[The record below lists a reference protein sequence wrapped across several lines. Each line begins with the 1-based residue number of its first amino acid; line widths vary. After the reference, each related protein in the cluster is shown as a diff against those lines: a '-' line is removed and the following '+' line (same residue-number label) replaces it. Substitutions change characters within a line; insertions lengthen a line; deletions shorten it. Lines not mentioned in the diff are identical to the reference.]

1 MLRPTLEEVRALAA
15 KGDGN
20 LVPIYREVT
29 ADLETP
35 VSAFLKVRQGPY
47 SFLLESVEGGER
59 LARYSFIGTQPYRV
73 LKTGPG
79 CDYNGDPLLPL
90 EQELSRFKAVT
101 EHSLPAFTGGAIGYV
116 SYDAV
121 RHFEPRMAREQTDPL
136 GLPEAMFLFCDSMV
150 VFDHIHHTIKVIA
163 HCRLDGDIE
172 AAYRQAAFTIDEIV
186 ERLANP
192 TVSLPVE
199 EVSAVLRTNGR
210 AESNVGREGYEL
222 MVERIR
228 DFVISGE
235 VIQAVPSQRLARK
248 TAVHPFNIYRQLR
261 TVNPSP
267 YMFYLDMGDFQ
278 IVGASPEL
286 LVRVEDGIVTNHP
299 IAGTRPRGATPEEDE
314 RLAVELLSDEK
325 ELAEHIMLVD
335 LGRNDVGRIAEA
347 GTVNVDSLMKV
358 ERYSHVMH
366 IVSHVSGKLREGKTA
381 FDAFRSIF
389 PAGTVSGAPKVRAME
404 IIAELEGERRGVYAG
419 AVGYASFAGSLDTCI
434 AIRTMVMKDGVA
446 YLQAGGGI
454 VYDSVPATEYQES
467 MNKMRALNRAID
479 QAEIAAA
486 ELRTGSLG
494 YG

>member
-1 MLRPTLEEVRALAA
+1 MLRPTLDEARAMA
-15 KGDGN
+15 GRCDGN
-20 LVPIYREVT
+20 LLPIYREVA

-35 VSAFLKVRQGPY
+35 VSAFLKVREGPY

-79 CDYNGDPLLPL
+79 FEYEGDPLVPL
-90 EQELSRFKAVT
+90 EQEVSRFKGVKI
-101 EHSLPAFTGGAIGYV
+101 EGVPAFTGGAIGYIA
-116 SYDAV
+116 YDAV
-121 RHFEPRMAREQTDPL
+121 RHWEPRMARAQADVL
-136 GLPEAMFLFCDSMV
+136 GVPESMFLFCDSMV
-150 VFDHIHHTIKVIA
+150 VFDHLRHTIKVVA

-172 AAYRQAAFTIDEIV
+172 ASYRQAAFQIDGIV

-192 TVSLPVE
+192 TVRLPFE
-199 EVSAVLRTNGR
+199 EVSAVLRGGSK

-222 MVERIR
+222 MVEKIKEH
-228 DFVISGE
+228 VIAGD
-235 VIQAVPSQRLARK
+235 VIQTVPSQRLARR
-248 TAVHPFNIYRQLR
+248 TAVHPFNIYRQMR

-286 LVRVEDGIVTNHP
+286 LVRVEDGVITNHP
-299 IAGTRPRGATPEEDE
+299 IAGTRPRGKTQEEDD
-314 RLAVELLSDEK
+314 RLAEELLADEK

-335 LGRNDVGRIAEA
+335 LGRNDVGRVAKP
-347 GTVNVDSLMKV
+347 GTVKVDSLMQI

-366 IVSHVSGKLREGKTA
+366 IVSNVSGQLRKDRTR
-381 FDAFRSIF
+381 FDALRSVF
-389 PAGTVSGAPKVRAME
+389 PAGTLSGAPKVRAME
-404 IIAELEGERRGVYAG
+404 LIAELEQQKRGVYGG

-434 AIRTMVMKDGVA
+434 AIRTMVVKDGIA

-454 VYDSVPATEYQES
+454 VYDSDPATEYQET
-467 MNKMRALNRAID
+467 MNKLAAPMRAID

-486 ELRTGSLG
+486 ERPSGSLG

>member
-1 MLRPTLEEVRALAA
+1 MLRPTLDEVRAIA
-15 KGDGN
+15 KKGGGN

-35 VSAFLKVRQGPY
+35 VSAFLKVREGAY

-79 CDYNGDPLLPL
+79 HDYSGDPLIPL
-90 EQELSRFKAVT
+90 EQEVSRFKTVAVPG
-101 EHSLPAFTGGAIGYV
+101 LPAFTGGAIGYV
-116 SYDAV
+116 AYDAV
-121 RHFEPRMAREQTDPL
+121 RHFEPRMAREQDDPL

-150 VFDHIHHTIKVIA
+150 VFDHLRHTIKVIA

-172 AAYRQAAFTIDEIV
+172 ASYNQAAFQIEEIAK
-186 ERLANP
+186 RLANP
-192 TVSLPVE
+192 TVTLPIE
-199 EVSAVLRTNGR
+199 EVAAVLRTDTR
-210 AESNVGREGYEL
+210 AESNVGREGYEG
-222 MVERIR
+222 MVEQIR
-228 DFVISGE
+228 DYVIAGE

-286 LVRVEDGIVTNHP
+286 LVRVEDGVVTNHP
-299 IAGTRPRGATPEEDE
+299 IAGTRPRGATPEEDD
-314 RLAVELLSDEK
+314 RLAKELLSDEK

-335 LGRNDVGRIAEA
+335 LGRNDVGRVAIP
-347 GTVNVDSLMKV
+347 GTVNVDSLMQI

-366 IVSHVSGKLREGKTA
+366 IVTHVSGKLRADKTPY
-381 FDAFRSIF
+381 DAFRSVF

-404 IIAELEGERRGVYAG
+404 IIAELEREKRGVYAG

-434 AIRTMVMKDGVA
+434 AIRTMVVKDGVA

-454 VYDSVPATEYQES
+454 VYDSVPGTEYEES
-467 MNKMRALNRAID
+467 VNKMKALMRAID

-486 ELRTGSLG
+486 EMRTGSLG

>member
-1 MLRPTLEEVRALAA
+1 MLRPTLEEVREIAA
-15 KGDGN
+15 RGEGN
-20 LVPIYREVT
+20 LVPVFREVT

-35 VSAFLKVRQGPY
+35 VSAFLKVQKGPH

-79 CDYNGDPLLPL
+79 HDYDGDPLIPL
-90 EQELSRFKAVT
+90 EEEVSRFKAVPVAGV
-101 EHSLPAFTGGAIGYV
+101 PAFTGGAIGYV
-116 SYDAV
+116 AYDAV
-121 RHFEPRMAREQTDPL
+121 RHFEPRMAREQEDPL

-150 VFDHIHHTIKVIA
+150 VFDHLRHTIKIIA
-163 HCRLDGDIE
+163 HCRLDGNLDASYYR
-172 AAYRQAAFTIDEIV
+172 AAAQIDEIAR
-186 ERLANP
+186 RLASP
-192 TVSLPVE
+192 TVVLPVE
-199 EVSAVLRTNGR
+199 EIDAVLGTDTR
-210 AESNVGREGYEL
+210 AVSNVGREGYEL

-228 DFVISGE
+228 DYVIAGE

-278 IVGASPEL
+278 IVGASPEM
-286 LVRVEDGIVTNHP
+286 LVRVEDGVVTNHP
-299 IAGTRPRGATPEEDE
+299 IAGTRPRGATPEEDD
-314 RLAVELLSDEK
+314 RLARGLLADEK

-335 LGRNDVGRIAEA
+335 LGRNDVGRVAIP
-347 GTVNVDSLMKV
+347 GTVNVESLMQI

-366 IVSHVSGKLREGKTA
+366 IVSHVSGKLREDRTPY
-381 FDAFRSIF
+381 DAFRSVF

-404 IIAELEGERRGVYAG
+404 IIAELERERRGVYAG

-434 AIRTMVMKDGVA
+434 AIRTMVVKDGVA

-454 VYDSVPATEYQES
+454 VYDSVPATEYEETV
-467 MNKMRALNRAID
+467 NKMKALMRAID

-486 ELRTGSLG
+486 ELSTVSAG
-494 YG
+494 

>member
-1 MLRPTLEEVRALAA
+1 MLRPTLEEVQAIA
-15 KGDGN
+15 KSGRGN
-20 LVPIYREVT
+20 IVPVYREVT

-35 VSAFLKVRQGPY
+35 VSAFLKVREGPY

-73 LKTGPG
+73 LKTGEG
-79 CDYNGDPLLPL
+79 QEWEGDPLIPL
-90 EQELSRFKAVT
+90 EQELSRFKEVPVDGV
-101 EHSLPAFTGGAIGYV
+101 PAFTGGAIGYV

-121 RHFEPRMAREQTDPL
+121 RHFEPRMERPQEDLL
-136 GLPEAMFLFCDSMV
+136 GLPEAVFFFCDRMV

-163 HCRLDGDIE
+163 HCRLDGDIDS
-172 AAYRQAAFTIDEIV
+172 AYRQAAFAIDEIV

-192 TVSLPVE
+192 TVKLPVE
-199 EVSAVLRTNGR
+199 EVGEVLRTSGA
-210 AESNVGREGYEL
+210 AESNFGREGYEM
-222 MVERIR
+222 MVEQIR
-228 DFVISGE
+228 EHVIAGD
-235 VIQAVPSQRLARK
+235 VIQAVPSHRLARK

-267 YMFYLDMGDFQ
+267 YMFYLDIGDFQ

-286 LVRVEDGIVTNHP
+286 LVRVEDGIVVNHP
-299 IAGTRPRGATPEEDE
+299 IAGTRPRGATPEEDD
-314 RLAVELLSDEK
+314 RLAKELLADEK

-335 LGRNDVGRIAEA
+335 LGRNDVGRVSKP
-347 GTVNVDSLMKV
+347 GTVKVDRLMEI

-366 IVSHVSGKLREGKTA
+366 IVSNVSGQLADGKTR
-381 FDAFRSIF
+381 FDAFRSVF

-404 IIAELEGERRGVYAG
+404 LIAELEGQKRGVYAG

-434 AIRTMVMKDGVA
+434 AIRTMVVKDGVA

-454 VYDSVPATEYQES
+454 VFDSVPETEFQETV
-467 MNKMRALNRAID
+467 NKLRAPMRAID

-486 ELRTGSLG
+486 EMKRGSLG

>member
-1 MLRPTLEEVRALAA
+1 MLRPTLEEVREIA
-15 KGDGN
+15 KRGAGN
-20 LVPIYREVT
+20 IVPVYREVT

-35 VSAFLKVRQGPY
+35 VSAFLKVCEGPY

-73 LKTGPG
+73 LKTGDG
-79 CDYNGDPLLPL
+79 YEWSGDPLIPL
-90 EQELSRFKAVT
+90 EQEMARFKEVPVAGIP
-101 EHSLPAFTGGAIGYV
+101 SLTGGAIGYV

-121 RHFEPRMAREQTDPL
+121 RHFEPRVQPPAKDPL
-136 GLPEAMFLFCDSMV
+136 GIPEAIFLFCDSMV

-163 HCRLDGDIE
+163 HCRLDGDVDS
-172 AAYRQAAFTIDEIV
+172 AYRQAAFRIDDIAQ
-186 ERLANP
+186 RLANP
-192 TVSLPVE
+192 TVKLPFE
-199 EVSAVLRTNGR
+199 EVAAVLRQDGR
-210 AESNVGREGYEL
+210 GDSNQGREGYEL
-222 MVERIR
+222 MVEKIKEY
-228 DFVISGE
+228 VVAGE
-235 VIQAVPSQRLARK
+235 CIQVVPSHRIARK

-299 IAGTRPRGATPEEDE
+299 IAGTRPRGATPEEDD
-314 RLAVELLSDEK
+314 RLAKELLADEK

-335 LGRNDVGRIAEA
+335 LGRNDVGRVAKP
-347 GTVNVDSLMKV
+347 GTVKVDRLMEI

-366 IVSHVSGKLREGKTA
+366 IVSNVSGQLRDDKTR
-381 FDAFRSIF
+381 FDAFRSVF

-404 IIAELEGERRGVYAG
+404 IISELEGERRGVYAG
-419 AVGYASFAGSLDTCI
+419 AVGYASFGGSLDTCI
-434 AIRTMVMKDGVA
+434 AIRTMLVKDGVA

-454 VYDSVPATEYQES
+454 VYDSVPESEYVETV
-467 MNKMRALNRAID
+467 NKLRAPMRAID
-479 QAEIAAA
+479 QAEIASA
-486 ELRTGSLG
+486 EMRTGSLG

>member
-1 MLRPTLEEVRALAA
+1 MLRPTLEEVREIASR
-15 KGDGN
+15 GDGN
-20 LVPIYREVT
+20 LVPVFREVT

-35 VSAFLKVRQGPY
+35 VSAFLKVQKGRY

-79 CDYNGDPLLPL
+79 HDYDGDPLVPL
-90 EQELSRFKAVT
+90 EEELSRFKAVAVAG
-101 EHSLPAFTGGAIGYV
+101 LPAFTGGAIGYV
-116 SYDAV
+116 AYDAV
-121 RHFEPRMAREQTDPL
+121 RHFEPRMAREQEDPL

-150 VFDHIHHTIKVIA
+150 VFDHLRHTIKIIA
-163 HCRLDGDIE
+163 HCRLDGNLDASYHH
-172 AAYRQAAFTIDEIV
+172 AAAQIDEIAR
-186 ERLANP
+186 RLANP
-192 TVSLPVE
+192 TVALPIE
-199 EVSAVLRTNGR
+199 EVEAVLRTDTR

-228 DFVISGE
+228 NYVIAGD

-278 IVGASPEL
+278 VVGASPEM

-299 IAGTRPRGATPEEDE
+299 IAGTRPRGATPEEDD
-314 RLAVELLSDEK
+314 RLAKELMSDEK

-335 LGRNDVGRIAEA
+335 LGRNDVGRVAKP
-347 GTVNVDSLMKV
+347 GTVNVESLMQI

-366 IVSHVSGKLREGKTA
+366 IVSRVSGRLREDRTPY
-381 FDAFRSIF
+381 DAFRSVF

-404 IIAELEGERRGVYAG
+404 IIAELERERRGVYAG

-434 AIRTMVMKDGVA
+434 AIRTMVVKDGVA

-454 VYDSVPATEYQES
+454 VYDSVPATEYQETVD
-467 MNKMRALNRAID
+467 KMKALMRAID
-479 QAEIAAA
+479 QAEIATA
-486 ELRTGSLG
+486 EMSTVSAG
-494 YG
+494 

>member
-1 MLRPTLEEVRALAA
+1 MLRPTLEEVREMARR
-15 KGDGN
+15 GEGN
-20 LVPIYREVT
+20 LVPIFREVT

-35 VSAFLKVRQGPY
+35 VSAFLKVQKGQY

-79 CDYNGDPLLPL
+79 HDYDGDPLIPL
-90 EQELSRFKAVT
+90 EEEISHFKAVPVAGV
-101 EHSLPAFTGGAIGYV
+101 PAFTGGAIGYV
-116 SYDAV
+116 AYDAV
-121 RHFEPRMAREQTDPL
+121 RHFEPRMAREQEDPL

-150 VFDHIHHTIKVIA
+150 VFDHLRHTIKIIA
-163 HCRLDGDIE
+163 HCRLDGNLDASYYH
-172 AAYRQAAFTIDEIV
+172 AAAQIDEIAR
-186 ERLANP
+186 RLANP
-192 TVSLPVE
+192 TLALPIE
-199 EVSAVLRTNGR
+199 EVEAVLRTDTR

-228 DFVISGE
+228 DYVIAGE

-278 IVGASPEL
+278 IVGASPEM

-299 IAGTRPRGATPEEDE
+299 IAGTRPRGATPEEDD
-314 RLAVELLSDEK
+314 RLAKELLSDEK

-335 LGRNDVGRIAEA
+335 LGRNDVGRVAKP
-347 GTVNVDSLMKV
+347 GTVNVESLMQI

-366 IVSHVSGKLREGKTA
+366 IVSRVSGKLREDKTPY
-381 FDAFRSIF
+381 DAFRSVF

-404 IIAELEGERRGVYAG
+404 IIAELEQEKRGVYAG

-434 AIRTMVMKDGVA
+434 AIRTMVVKDGVA

-454 VYDSVPATEYQES
+454 VYDSVPATEFEETV
-467 MNKMRALNRAID
+467 NKMKALMRAID

-486 ELRTGSLG
+486 EMSTVSAG
-494 YG
+494 